1 MLFQRGP
8 AYGSLTTA
16 ALQGPALTSENLSI
30 ASKGLKAGLEKS

>member
-16 ALQGPALTSENLSI
+16 GLQGPALTSETCPSHQ
-30 ASKGLKAGLEKS
+30 KA